1 LAETGGCRI
10 GDRIES
16 QKSEVRSQE
25 FRSSG
30 VQEFRSSGVQESI
43 TSDSLGGTCACRG
56 FFDGFSKQDEIFAFA
71 TQTPKSQNPE
81 FRSEKIIG
89 RRLKQVNEM
98 REFPVA
104 GDGLE
109 ITGLILQLLNSCN
122 S

>member
-1 LAETGGCRI
+1 VIRWEARAHV
-10 GDRIES
+10 
-16 QKSEVRSQE
+16 EV
-25 FRSSG
+25 SSTDF
-30 VQEFRSSGVQESI
+30 QSK
-43 TSDSLGGTCACRG
+43 TK
-56 FFDGFSKQDEIFAFA
+56 FSHSA
-71 TQTPKSQNPE
+71 TQTPRSQNPE